1 MQARASG
8 WAARFSS
15 SYRGGDP
22 GPSRVRVL
30 GRAAPIGPA
39 RYAAGRAP
47 APLTVHPHRLS
58 TYLWGVLFSSSA
70 TQNCTGSLSRLCRGS
85 SWHTSQSLGLVRFLH
100 LFLLRFAAWFLPW
113 WLGGTASVRGARW
126 ARTSALWSPFWRWP
140 LPQCSLSRAW
150 VCPSSLPA
158 SVRGSV
164 VRFTALGGQVI
175 PGWAAPGGPYRLV
188 VQALRARSALLVGHQ
203 HCRAVVAFFG
213 SGRNRG
219 TSYTVL
225 QALSRH
231 RPVFAVGGVLPY
243 LPAGVRSVAGTV
255 GGVAG
260 VWLLA
265 VGYRPDFGG

>member
-1 MQARASG
+1 MAYVAVVGSRSV
-8 WAARFSS
+8 SS
-15 SYRGGDP
+15 LVP
-22 GPSRVRVL
+22 PQVRSVVSS
-30 GRAAPIGPA
+30 
-39 RYAAGRAP
+39 
-47 APLTVHPHRLS
+47 LTVRGYGIGSGGALGADQCALVSLLAVASPA
-58 TYLWGVLFSSSA
+58 VLA
-70 TQNCTGSLSRLCRGS
+70 QSRLC
-85 SWHTSQSLGLVRFLH
+85 L
-100 LFLLRFAAWFLPW
+100 
-113 WLGGTASVRGARW
+113 
-126 ARTSALWSPFWRWP
+126 
-140 LPQCSLSRAW
+140 AW